1 MVGKF
6 FNGSWRTHVE
16 GQLGAPARPGEGGR
30 PDLEAVAARDE
41 DDGAGL
47 HVLARRVPRGL
58 EGLGVVGDAVARCP
72 EGSHV
77 VNRRHRGRR
86 RRRSRRRRR
95 RERNRSSRRSRATA
109 VGGRLVRR
117 PMRCCCCGGGG
128 GRRRQSNA
136 LFYVLGTEPV
146 VSSSMDVAETED
158 QDEKVEQSWEWLH
171 LEDAAQVVER
181 ERDESPDYL

>member
-1 MVGKF
+1 MAHAM
-6 FNGSWRTHVE
+6 STHVE
-16 GQLGAPARPGEGGR
+16 DQLGAPARPGEGGR

-41 DDGAGL
+41 DDGAGF

-58 EGLGVVGDAVARCP
+58 ERLGVVGDAVARCP

-86 RRRSRRRRR
+86 RHRSRR
-95 RERNRSSRRSRATA
+95 RRSRATA
-109 VGGRLVRR
+109 IGGRLVRR
-117 PMRCCCCGGGG
+117 PLRCCSG

-146 VSSSMDVAETED
+146 VSSSLDEAETD
-158 QDEKVEQSWEWLH
+158 QDQHEKVEQSWEWLH
-171 LEDAAQVVER
+171 LEDAARVFER
-181 ERDESPDYL
+181 EREGSPDYL